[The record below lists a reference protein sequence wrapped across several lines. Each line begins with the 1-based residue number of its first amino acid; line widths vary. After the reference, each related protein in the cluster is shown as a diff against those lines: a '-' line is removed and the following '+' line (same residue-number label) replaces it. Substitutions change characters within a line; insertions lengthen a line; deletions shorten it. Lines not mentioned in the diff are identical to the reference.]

1 MTKEKVL
8 FEEELVVTKQVY
20 YNEDNNF
27 GVYGFKF
34 AGTPNPMIDLH
45 PIYRNF
51 SIAGNIQQL
60 AENEKYTVVFY
71 EGFDERRNMN
81 AYFFE
86 EVKSE
91 GIKGRKANEDFL
103 KAVLTEKQ
111 ALAISKQIEFL
122 HIDELVKA
130 IANDEVDISIVKG
143 IGESHKEV
151 IKNKLK
157 DVDLYSEAII
167 KLAPVGVGIN
177 SIISLVNAF
186 GDAKTLLQK
195 VNSNIYSLTKVKGF
209 GFKTIDEYAMKLGYK
224 ENDPKRIRSGAFYV
238 IDELVKNGDTKIRL
252 EDFSEKMCTILNI
265 EDISDDL
272 FNKII
277 NTKGIRVDSGF
288 ITLQKYYEEEKE
300 IAYHLRR
307 IRDNFVATVN
317 EDDMEKIIKKNEVKQ
332 GFTFNKEQREAIYSG
347 ANNGVFILDG
357 KAGSGKSK
365 ITLSLV
371 DVVGT
376 NSHKGI
382 TLSGKAANVLA
393 KNGLNASTIHR
404 ALIEIKVMSHE
415 GGTYDYQIDYDNATR
430 EDPLFSEQIIV
441 LDEASMVDNG
451 LFLQILRAIPNGH
464 QIAIVGDSGQLPA
477 IGRGAI
483 FDYLLSATE
492 FAHVTL
498 TQVHRQ
504 AQDSGTLE
512 VANKVREGKQFLS
525 YNADYEKD
533 GVIIKGNNKDF
544 YTFAYQNKT
553 KILPMFIAM
562 VERYI
567 NNPDKNN
574 DDLQIIT
581 GLKER
586 GDLSVA
592 NLNKLVQ
599 PLFNPSVEGADEFQS
614 GKYTYRKGDR
624 VIQQGNNYKATVVSQ
639 QQFVELT
646 NGFISADEIETTTTE
661 VFNGTFG
668 KIVDCVQGYGLLI
681 QFEDTD
687 GLVYYHKGE
696 KVDEIKQI
704 DLGYVISCHRSQ
716 GSGFKDLFVVV
727 TYNEY
732 MLLSK
737 QFLYTALT
745 RTIDNCF
752 LFCETKAVAYAVKT
766 DKGKTRNC
774 YLGDFIK

>member
-1 MTKEKVL
+1 MTEERVL
-8 FEEELVVTKQVY
+8 FEEDLIVTKEVF
-20 YNEDNNF
+20 YNEDSNF

-45 PIYRNF
+45 EIYRNF
-51 SIAGNIQQL
+51 TIAGNVQQL
-60 AENEKYTVVFY
+60 TEYEKYTVVFY

-103 KAVLTEKQ
+103 KAVLTENQ
-111 ALAISKQIEFL
+111 ALGIIKEPQFAL
-122 HIDELVKA
+122 IDELASA
-130 IANDEVDISIVKG
+130 IVNDEIDISIVKG
-143 IGESHKEV
+143 IGETHKES

-195 VNSNIYSLTKVKGF
+195 VSSNIYSLTKVKGF

-265 EDISDDL
+265 DDISDDL

-307 IRDNFVATVN
+307 IRDNFEPTI
-317 EDDMEKIIKKNEVKQ
+317 EDEAIEEVVKKNEIKQ
-332 GFTFNKEQREAIYSG
+332 GFTFNKEQREAIELG
-347 ANNGVFILDG
+347 AKNGVFLLDG

-365 ITLSLV
+365 ITLTLV
-371 DVVGT
+371 DVVGKG
-376 NSHKGI
+376 HKGI

-404 ALIEIKVMSHE
+404 ALIEIGLMSPE
-415 GGTYDYQIDYDNATR
+415 GGAYDRPINYDNITR
-430 EDPLFSEQIIV
+430 EDPVYTEQIII

-544 YTFAYQNKT
+544 YTFAYQNKA
-553 KILPMFIAM
+553 KILPMFTAM

-567 NNPDKNN
+567 NNPNKNN

-581 GLKER
+581 GLKDR
-586 GDLSVA
+586 GDLSVTS
-592 NLNKLVQ
+592 LNKLVQ
-599 PLFNPSVEGADEFQS
+599 PLFNPPVAGMDEFQS

-639 QQFVELT
+639 QQFIELT
-646 NGFISADEIETTTTE
+646 NGFISTDEIETTTTE

-704 DLGYVISCHRSQ
+704 DLGYAISCHRSQ

-752 LFCETKAVAYAVKT
+752 LFCETKAIAYAVKT